1 MSTRPLATDTTIGET
16 VKRKNIGDETVRESQ
31 LEMENEK
38 NERLSETIFMLMLEL
53 KLAKKEIKRLQIR
66 VAEPGGLSDIS
77 LIGGDVR
84 EKLDYYRET
93 NEKLERENS
102 NLRFQLDKLKNL
114 EIENKY
120 FKENF
125 TKVEELYILEQQ
137 KRKFLET
144 KMGELDQNEISMIE
158 ETFEE
163 KFKYTKMEEH
173 YEHTEY
179 HEERYQE
186 RRQALPREDPQ
197 MTSDIQNSGNI
208 SLLSKNIQKKVKQHP
223 QEYNLRAKDLERE
236 VYILSKEVDRL
247 NIENQKFIE
256 ENIILAQK
264 LRNAGVEAPDFL
276 SDKFVSGGP
285 DINKYG
291 SELVEPSEIEL
302 PGGKTNFPQLLS
314 NDNTFFLKEQITKLE
329 SEAEIYIDT
338 IKELEDKLDEAKR
351 KNIKLDNALRL
362 NRKDNFRESMQMER
376 ENQELKDQLENMKS
390 MSKV

>member
-1 MSTRPLATDTTIGET
+1 
-16 VKRKNIGDETVRESQ
+16 
-31 LEMENEK
+31 MENEK

-53 KLAKKEIKRLQIR
+53 KMAKKEIKRLQMR

-93 NEKLERENS
+93 NEKIERENS

-120 FKENF
+120 YKENF
-125 TKVEELYILEQQ
+125 TKIEELYVLEQQ

-144 KMGELDQNEISMIE
+144 KMGELDPNEISMIE

-163 KFKYTKMEEH
+163 KFKYTKVEE
-173 YEHTEY
+173 YQHTEY
-179 HEERYQE
+179 REEFYQE
-186 RRQALPREDPQ
+186 QNPALGRAENAMDQDP
-197 MTSDIQNSGNI
+197 GNV

-223 QEYNLRAKDLERE
+223 QNYNLRAKDLERE

-264 LRNAGVEAPDFL
+264 LRNAGVDAPDFL
-276 SDKFVSGGP
+276 SDKFNSGGP
-285 DINKYG
+285 GISPYG

-314 NDNTFFLKEQITKLE
+314 NDNTFFLKEQIAKLE
-329 SEAEIYIDT
+329 SEAEIYVDT

-390 MSKV
+390 MSKVNLKK